1 MSASTE
7 IIIEREP
14 NSLLIPSRSSFSKD
28 GKPAVFEQVG
38 KSFVIRPIQ
47 LGRQN
52 DEDVIVTGGLK
63 EGDVVTLEN
72 PAESAKRAK
81 KKL

>member
-1 MSASTE
+1 
-7 IIIEREP
+7 
-14 NSLLIPSRSSFSKD
+14 
-28 GKPAVFEQVG
+28 
-38 KSFVIRPIQ
+38 
-47 LGRQN
+47 
-52 DEDVIVTGGLK
+52 VTGGLK

>member
-1 MSASTE
+1 
-7 IIIEREP
+7 
-14 NSLLIPSRSSFSKD
+14 
-28 GKPAVFEQVG
+28 VG
-38 KSFVIRPIQ
+38 KAFVTRQIQ
-47 LGRQN
+47 LGKQN
-52 DEDVIVTGGLK
+52 DDEAIVTGGLK